1 MAAHSGWPETYPPSP
16 LQLFQS
22 RMGRRLFATLLVVAS
37 VPAGLLLAVG
47 PRALVPLALLG
58 VLLALGLGVME
69 FRRYLATHVR
79 ILQATRRI
87 GAGALDLPIPA
98 TGNDELADLSQAVNE
113 MAGALE
119 RRFETLEHTHAMDR
133 AVLSTL
139 DTASIAQIALDYL
152 PSLFPCRS
160 ASLTVVAPQGAPFA
174 TTWLAQGLTA
184 DDRRVLSAQLAPGD
198 LAAARAQPEWLVF
211 GAGEPLPEYLA
222 PLREN
227 ESAPVLACPL
237 HEAGEIIGV
246 LAAVPGHPV
255 VSPEVRR
262 QLRRVAD
269 RVATALGNSRMMDQ
283 VRALAFYD
291 ALTRL
296 PNRILYRERVGQ
308 AIGRARPRGR
318 KVAVC
323 SLDLDHFGRIN
334 DTLGPAQGDQL
345 IQEVG
350 SRLAALCHPG
360 GPARVP
366 SSSWEEVTG
375 LQVARLGGDEFAIIA
390 PDLEDEET
398 ALDLARRAL
407 AALQE
412 PIRLGAQEVFVTA
425 SIGIAVHPADG
436 SDTETLHKNADV
448 ALAAAKKEGRNTIAR
463 YAPAMNAEA
472 VGRMRLEREL
482 RKAVEHGEF
491 TLWYQPVVDLR
502 TRFAIGAEALVR
514 WDHPERGLVS
524 PGEFIRLCEES
535 GVIVPLGEWSLRSVC
550 AQARRWEEAGYRGLQ
565 VSVNL
570 SARQLRQGNITH
582 LVQDILQETGA
593 RADQLM
599 IELTES
605 LLMEQGGVVERR
617 LRELAD
623 LGVQLAIDDFGT
635 GYSSLSYL
643 KHFPVS
649 TLKIDRSFIVD
660 VASNPDAAAIT
671 MAIIA
676 LAKAMDLDVVA
687 EGVETREQAEFL
699 RWKGC
704 QKAQGYLLGRPAP
717 VQMFTE
723 YLKARQRRQAS
734 ATA

>member
-1 MAAHSGWPETYPPSP
+1 
-16 LQLFQS
+16 
-22 RMGRRLFATLLVVAS
+22 
-37 VPAGLLLAVG
+37 
-47 PRALVPLALLG
+47 
-58 VLLALGLGVME
+58 
-69 FRRYLATHVR
+69 
-79 ILQATRRI
+79 
-87 GAGALDLPIPA
+87 
-98 TGNDELADLSQAVNE
+98 
-113 MAGALE
+113 
-119 RRFETLEHTHAMDR
+119 
-133 AVLSTL
+133 
-139 DTASIAQIALDYL
+139 
-152 PSLFPCRS
+152 
-160 ASLTVVAPQGAPFA
+160 
-174 TTWLAQGLTA
+174 
-184 DDRRVLSAQLAPGD
+184 
-198 LAAARAQPEWLVF
+198 
-211 GAGEPLPEYLA
+211 
-222 PLREN
+222 
-227 ESAPVLACPL
+227 
-237 HEAGEIIGV
+237 
-246 LAAVPGHPV
+246 
-255 VSPEVRR
+255 
-262 QLRRVAD
+262 
-269 RVATALGNSRMMDQ
+269 
-283 VRALAFYD
+283 
-291 ALTRL
+291 
-296 PNRILYRERVGQ
+296 
-308 AIGRARPRGR
+308 
-318 KVAVC
+318 VAVC

-570 SARQLRQGNITH
+570 SARQLRQANITH